1 MALRRV
7 QMLTETTYWQAIQ
20 SGFTAPLA
28 VSAGNSIVT
37 RLSTERKPIEIQLA
51 AQYSQTGDNINIIA
65 YLQRIVGRPIQA
77 GSCTFTLTE
86 MTGDGVWSPIIT
98 DSVVGTEDSFGRWVG
113 VIASNE
119 VITNICMGKS
129 TLRIEAVM
137 QRAAQ
142 SFKKE
147 IYVNHLGI
155 GEAAAWL
162 RNRLNYVE
170 ATKKDE

>member
-7 QMLTETTYWQAIQ
+7 QMLTETTYWQSIQ
-20 SGFTAPLA
+20 SGFSAPLA

-51 AQYSQTGDNINIIA
+51 AQYSQTNDNINVIA

-113 VIASNE
+113 VIAAND
-119 VITNICMGKS
+119 VITNLCMGKS
-129 TLRIEAVM
+129 TLRVKAVL
-137 QRAAQ
+137 QRAGKTY
-142 SFKKE
+142 SKD

-155 GEAAAWL
+155 GEAMGFFRTRIL
-162 RNRLNYVE
+162 QIE
-170 ATKKDE
+170 TGKKDE